1 MGELAGTVAC
11 EDMLLGF
18 HCPAGGCRAEVSVG
32 GSVVEALLEGG
43 EPTVH
48 ELEEPGVVLLA
59 VVLEG

>member
-1 MGELAGTVAC
+1 MRELAGAGAG
-11 EDMLLGF
+11 EYMLLGF
-18 HCPAGGCRAEVSVG
+18 DCPASRCWAKVGVG